1 MKVKELMQKL
11 SKLNGELEIL
21 CYTEDEL
28 LIAAGEVV
36 KALDIVDISET
47 KLEVTRND
55 ACKVQLKFTGTN
67 ADRSYAL
74 IEITADL

>member
-1 MKVKELMQKL
+1 MKVKDLMQKL

-21 CYTEDEL
+21 CYTEDES
-28 LIAAGEVV
+28 LIADGEAV

-55 ACKVQLKFTGTN
+55 ARKVQLKFTGTN
-67 ADRSYAL
+67 IDRSYAL